1 MSLTIQSTSS
11 DQSEK
16 LIRIFL
22 TNQRSGVLAT
32 ADRNGNPHAATVYY
46 TLDDDLTVLFGTRS
60 ETQKFKNLEENKQ
73 AAFVVYDEPT
83 QTTVQITGRVEFVED
98 KATREHILATMQSS
112 SVERSIEN
120 TPPVAKLNAGDYKI
134 VRIIPMVIRLAEY
147 SVAEPGSG
155 DIFETILFSE

>member
-32 ADRNGNPHAATVYY
+32 ADRSGNPHAAVVYY
-46 TLDDDLTVLFGTRS
+46 KLDDDMSVLFGTRS

-83 QTTVQITGRVEFVED
+83 QTTVQIMGRVEFVED
-98 KATREHILATMQSS
+98 EATREQIIQNMKRSS
-112 SVERSIEN
+112 AEMSVEPLAPAE
-120 TPPVAKLNAGDYKI
+120 KLNAGDYKI
-134 VRIIPMVIRLAEY
+134 VRIIPMVIKLAEY
-147 SVAEPGSG
+147 SVTQPGSG
-155 DIFETILFSE
+155 DLFETILFSE